1 MKYPRLLSSG
11 ENNKVI
17 ALSETEVAKLYSG
30 DTRSDIGSEA
40 EKMKY
45 ANKIN
50 NLVCRFIRLDFDESL
65 QSDMLVMERIYPIDY
80 RAYEVE
86 KRELWVEVFFDEV
99 KEFHNAGFVHRDIR
113 RPSEISGQAF
123 DNILLTN
130 NGIRLIDVGIS
141 ALRSQVGTR
150 LFNKYIEIE
159 NSELQEF
166 KEYFLSR

>member
-17 ALSETEVAKLYSG
+17 ALSETEVAKLYAG

-40 EKMKY
+40 EKLKY
-45 ANKIN
+45 ANNIN
-50 NLVCRFIRLDFDESL
+50 NLVCRFVRLDFDESL

-86 KRELWVEVFFDEV
+86 KRELWVEVFFDEM
-99 KEFHNAGFVHRDIR
+99 KELHNAGFVHRDIR

-141 ALRSQVGTR
+141 ALRIQVGTG
-150 LFNKYIEIE
+150 LFDKYIEIE

-166 KEYFLSR
+166 KTYFLSR

>member
-17 ALSETEVAKLYSG
+17 ALSETEVAKLYAG

-40 EKMKY
+40 EKLKY
-45 ANKIN
+45 ANNIN
-50 NLVCRFIRLDFDESL
+50 NLVCRFVRLDFDESL

-86 KRELWVEVFFDEV
+86 KRELWVEVFFDEM
-99 KEFHNAGFVHRDIR
+99 KELHNAGFVHRDIR

-141 ALRSQVGTR
+141 ALRIQVGTR
-150 LFNKYIEIE
+150 LFDNYIEIE

-166 KEYFLSR
+166 KTYFLSR